1 MANTFRGKAQ
11 ISGVSGTVTVAAAA
25 WNLLKESAQIS
36 RTFEEDIIKDE
47 AAEDCA
53 WRASNQKD
61 EGTIGFRL
69 VDTGTPTTQANI
81 ETFCTN
87 LLSTPYATIVLS
99 GFKPAAFNGSY
110 QAVSGQDL
118 SLANT
123 TAGTGSIKLRK
134 YVDSTQ
140 QTLST
145 TVFTPS

>member
-11 ISGVSGTVTVAAAA
+11 ISGTSGTVTVAAAA
-25 WNLLKESAQIS
+25 WRLLKESARIS

-47 AAEDCA
+47 ANGDCA

-61 EGTIGFRL
+61 EGEIGFRL
-69 VDTGTPTTQANI
+69 VDTGSPTTEANI
-81 ETFCTN
+81 ESFCAA
-87 LLSTPYATIVLS
+87 LLNTPYATIVLS

-110 QAVSGQDL
+110 QAISGQDM

-123 TAGTGSIKLRK
+123 TAGSGSMKLRK

-140 QTLST
+140 QTLAVT
-145 TVFTPS
+145 AFTPT